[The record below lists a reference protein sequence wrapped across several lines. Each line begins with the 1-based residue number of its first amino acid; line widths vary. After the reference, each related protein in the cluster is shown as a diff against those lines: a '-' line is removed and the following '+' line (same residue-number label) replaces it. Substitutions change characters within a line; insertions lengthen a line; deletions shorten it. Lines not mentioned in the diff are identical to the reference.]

1 MRRVDVF
8 KPFSVGQLKISPAF
22 STFTL
27 FHPGG
32 GDNIMDKHVFD
43 FGGL

>member
-1 MRRVDVF
+1 MRCVDVF

-32 GDNIMDKHVFD
+32 GDNIMDKRVID